1 MLNDQ
6 THFFSLVLAGLEN
19 VYEPLQL
26 IPGIGGVHHQP
37 KVFSC
42 TKVHIER
49 DQPQTRLNL
58 HCVESSISV
67 ITTTGHLNDSK
78 SNENRHF
85 QALGHLLQL
94 KVLYTLTGQW
104 RQSWVDYLCDIMSQ
118 IDRYM
123 LCVIYTR
130 FWLYHTNIPPEIKT
144 PQTRKTFFQC
154 PILVSLCKM

>member
-1 MLNDQ
+1 MSVLNDQ

-49 DQPQTRLNL
+49 NQPQTSLNL

-67 ITTTGHLNDSK
+67 ITTTGPLNDSNL
-78 SNENRHF
+78 NE
-85 QALGHLLQL
+85 
-94 KVLYTLTGQW
+94 TLDII
-104 RQSWVDYLCDIMSQ
+104 RLWVTY
-118 IDRYM
+118 
-123 LCVIYTR
+123 
-130 FWLYHTNIPPEIKT
+130 
-144 PQTRKTFFQC
+144 
-154 PILVSLCKM
+154 